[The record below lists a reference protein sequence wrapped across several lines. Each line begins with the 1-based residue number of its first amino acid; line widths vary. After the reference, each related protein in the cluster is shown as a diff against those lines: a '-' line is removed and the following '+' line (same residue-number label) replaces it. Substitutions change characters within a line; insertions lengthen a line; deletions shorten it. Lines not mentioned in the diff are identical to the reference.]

1 VQYNIADLFESVVDA
16 VPDRIGLVCGER
28 RLTYAELDERANRLA
43 HFLASQG
50 VGPGDQIGLYLQNGT
65 EYVEAMLAAFKLR
78 AVPVNINFRYVA
90 EELRYLCRDSRVK
103 GLLFNR
109 GAAARV
115 AEAVAGLP
123 DLAFFV
129 VVEDGTGAEAELV
142 NLHEFEA
149 AARGFPT
156 KRDFAPRSEDD
167 LYVIYT
173 GGTTGMPKGVMWRH
187 EDAFH
192 ACLMAGNPM
201 GPPPARPEE
210 VAERA
215 KAKGSIAMMTAAP
228 LIHGAAQLGTLIAM
242 MQGGKAVLAP
252 RFEPHLIWETIAR
265 EKVLSLSLVG
275 DAMARPLAEALAEDP
290 SRYDTS
296 SLFVIGS
303 AGAIFS
309 QGVKDQ
315 LKALLPNVTLL
326 DNYGASEVGSQGL
339 DAGGVVKEGG
349 IRFKMIANSAI
360 LDDALRPIEPG
371 SGHTGRVALRGHIPL
386 GYWGDPEKTAK
397 TFFTVDG
404 VRWVIPG
411 DLGRPEA
418 DGTVTVFGRG
428 SICINSGGEKIF
440 PEEVEGALKQHPD
453 IFDAVVVG
461 VPDARW
467 GERVT
472 ALVQPRSGAA
482 PPSLANLVA
491 HCKTLI
497 ASYKVP
503 RALHVVSEMKRSPAG
518 KADYPWA
525 KALAIES
532 EKIEKSE
539 EEGA

>member
-1 VQYNIADLFESVVDA
+1 MNYNIADLIESVVDA
-16 VPDRIGLVCGER
+16 VPERVGLVCGER

-50 VGPGDQIGLYLQNGT
+50 VGPGDHVGLYLQNGT

-90 EELRYLCRDSRVK
+90 EELRYLCRDSRAR
-103 GLLFNR
+103 GLVFDR
-109 GAAARV
+109 GASKRV
-115 AEAVAGLP
+115 AEAVAEVPEVG
-123 DLAFFV
+123 FFL
-129 VVEDGTGAEAELV
+129 VVEDGSAVETKLENV
-142 NLHEFEA
+142 HEYEA
-149 AARGFPT
+149 ALASASR
-156 KRDFAPRSEDD
+156 KRDFAPRSDDD
-167 LYVIYT
+167 LYIIYT

-201 GPPPARPEE
+201 GPPPERPEE

-215 KAKGSIAMMTAAP
+215 KAKPPIAMMTAAP

-242 MQGGKAVLAP
+242 LQGFRAVIAP
-252 RFEPHLIWETIAR
+252 RFEPHLVWQTIER
-265 EKVLSLSLVG
+265 EKVMTLSLVG

-296 SLFVIGS
+296 SLLIVGS
-303 AGAIFS
+303 AGAILS

-315 LKALLPNVTLL
+315 LKSLLPKLALL
-326 DNYGASEVGSQGL
+326 DNYGASETGSQGL
-339 DAGGVVKEGG
+339 DAGGVTREGG
-349 IRFKMIANSAI
+349 IRFKMNERTVI
-360 LDDALRPIEPG
+360 LDDELRPIAPG
-371 SGHTGRVALRGHIPL
+371 SGRVGRVALRGHIPL
-386 GYWGDPEKTAK
+386 GYFGDPEKTAR
-397 TFFTVDG
+397 TFVTVDG
-404 VRWVIPG
+404 ERFVIPG
-411 DLGRPEA
+411 DLARPED

-453 IFDAVVVG
+453 VFDAVVVG
-461 VPDARW
+461 VPDPRW

-472 ALVQPRSGAA
+472 ALIQPRNPAA
-482 PPSLANLVA
+482 PPKPEELSA
-491 HCKTLI
+491 HCRAHI

-503 RALHVVSEMKRSPAG
+503 RAVHLVSEMKRSPAG

-525 KALAIES
+525 KQLAMQA
-532 EKIEKSE
+532 
-539 EEGA
+539 EEGNA